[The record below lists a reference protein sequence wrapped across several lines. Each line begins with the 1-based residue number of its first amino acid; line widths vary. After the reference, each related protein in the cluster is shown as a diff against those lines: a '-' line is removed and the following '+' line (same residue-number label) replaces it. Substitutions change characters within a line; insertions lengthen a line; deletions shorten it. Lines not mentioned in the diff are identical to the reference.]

1 MDLWTWEFIFIPRFQ
16 SWNHKRWC
24 QFVQSMHLALEG
36 MDFLGRAACPGR
48 RTRPFPCLGLG
59 VLLHFIPIFISLRI
73 DTVSWAF
80 QSPPKLEHWVEH
92 AIKKGTC
99 CSGDSAVT
107 RMDQFWMKFEL
118 IRALSLSL
126 PGRLSAL
133 SQPRPSSRGQKST
146 GSHRR
151 HPKASKGEGETS
163 GDRVWQWHIMAL
175 FWESQL
181 AFLAL

>member
-1 MDLWTWEFIFIPRFQ
+1 MDLGIHIHTVSVLNPQKVVSICTVNA
-16 SWNHKRWC
+16 S
-24 QFVQSMHLALEG
+24 ST
-36 MDFLGRAACPGR
+36 GRNGLVREWFPGR
-48 RTRPFPCLGLG
+48 RTPPISLSRSRCVVAF
-59 VLLHFIPIFISLRI
+59 FISIFISLRI

-80 QSPPKLEHWVEH
+80 QSSPKLEHWIEH

-146 GSHRR
+146 GSHRIRR
-151 HPKASKGEGETS
+151 HLKVKEKQVVTGCDNG
-163 GDRVWQWHIMAL
+163 I
-175 FWESQL
+175 
-181 AFLAL
+181 